1 MTGASLRM
9 IAAMPVKTV
18 GACHPTRAC
27 FMGKRVLG
35 NAALSQIRYAEDK
48 RFIIFNARRQNA

>member
-18 GACHPTRAC
+18 GALSSDTGMFYGEASVR
-27 FMGKRVLG
+27 KRSTFA
-35 NAALSQIRYAEDK
+35 N
-48 RFIIFNARRQNA
+48 